1 MRRQNEEFQAQEE
14 LETGNLDRYHVSQLQ
29 FELFISQF
37 RCNEECVKQPRTLLE
52 FCLNVILSIPCL
64 F

>member
-1 MRRQNEEFQAQEE
+1 MRRQNEEFQAREE

-37 RCNEECVKQPRTLLE
+37 RCNEECVEQP
-52 FCLNVILSIPCL
+52 
-64 F
+64 